1 MNKLCQLFQAKVSG
15 SKSDTN
21 FEEALQEE
29 TMGANSEPTGPLPEE
44 KIPL

>member
-1 MNKLCQLFQAKVSG
+1 MNKLCQLLQAKVSG
-15 SKSDTN
+15 SKSETN

-29 TMGANSEPTGPLPEE
+29 TKGANSEPTDPLSEE

>member
-1 MNKLCQLFQAKVSG
+1 MKKLCQLFQAKVSG

-29 TMGANSEPTGPLPEE
+29 TMGANSEPRSIYDCLEG
-44 KIPL
+44 